1 MKEYDDMDK
10 QIIMTDQAG
19 PPGGPYSQAVVAG
32 NLVFCAGSTPTRPD
46 GTRVEGGFEAQA
58 RATFENLKVVAEA
71 AGTSLDHAV
80 RVGVY
85 LRDFADFDAMNV
97 LFAEYFGSSAPPART
112 TLEAPLPGFVIEID
126 AVLLRGE

>member
-1 MKEYDDMDK
+1 MDK
-10 QIIMTDQAG
+10 KIIATDQAG

-32 NLVFCAGSTPTRPD
+32 DLVFCAGSTPTRPD
-46 GTRVEGGFEAQA
+46 GTWVEGGFDVQA

-71 AGTSLDHAV
+71 AGTSLHDAV

-97 LFAEYFGSSAPPART
+97 LFAEYFGSLPPART
-112 TLEAPLPGFVIEID
+112 TLQAPLPGFAIEID
-126 AVLLRGE
+126 AVLLRRE